1 MVCRITIIKSII
13 SLDFIVDVGYPLIH
27 RMSIGKPGNLTGWV
41 EESFFFRA
49 TWCLGNFVVNN
60 FQIFGVNG
68 LQDNYVM

>member
-1 MVCRITIIKSII
+1 
-13 SLDFIVDVGYPLIH
+13 
-27 RMSIGKPGNLTGWV
+27 MSIGKPGNLTGWV

-68 LQDNYVM
+68 FQDNYVM